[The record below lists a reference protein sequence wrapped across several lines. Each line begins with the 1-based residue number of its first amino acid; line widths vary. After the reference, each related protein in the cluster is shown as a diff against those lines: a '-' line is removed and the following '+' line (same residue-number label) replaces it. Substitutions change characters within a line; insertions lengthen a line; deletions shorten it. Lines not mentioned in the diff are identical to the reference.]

1 MVVEDQGPG
10 FLRRL
15 GFDPAKVT
23 GRSSAPVITSLSPL
37 GHDGPRSHWQATN
50 AVQFALGGLMT
61 LTGDPGREPLVTGGD
76 QALFLGGLHGFAATV
91 MALAGRARTGRA
103 AWVDLSMQEAAASMA
118 ELYAAQSEYDLKEP
132 VPRAGNSIRAVW
144 GVYPCADGYAGVC
157 CLERQVRAFLALLG
171 PDIANDPRFDDP
183 LTRAEHNDELL
194 AHVMSFMSEATKDEL
209 TALSPI
215 ERVPFG
221 AVRTPTELLGDETYA
236 HRGFFDHIETPDA
249 DPPAVEGH
257 RNR

>member
-1 MVVEDQGPG
+1 MGCDAGPDRGPLDGLRVVEIAGGIPAAFCARQLRGFGAETVRVERVAGLEVIDGDRPGVAGTALADQLTDDQRVFLVAGARRFTLDGPAALSDLAALLDGADVVVEDQGPG

-132 VPRAGNSIRAVW
+132 VPRAGNSLRAVW
-144 GVYPCADGYAGVC
+144 GVYPCADG
-157 CLERQVRAFLALLG
+157 
-171 PDIANDPRFDDP
+171 
-183 LTRAEHNDELL
+183 
-194 AHVMSFMSEATKDEL
+194 
-209 TALSPI
+209 
-215 ERVPFG
+215 
-221 AVRTPTELLGDETYA
+221 
-236 HRGFFDHIETPDA
+236 
-249 DPPAVEGH
+249 
-257 RNR
+257 